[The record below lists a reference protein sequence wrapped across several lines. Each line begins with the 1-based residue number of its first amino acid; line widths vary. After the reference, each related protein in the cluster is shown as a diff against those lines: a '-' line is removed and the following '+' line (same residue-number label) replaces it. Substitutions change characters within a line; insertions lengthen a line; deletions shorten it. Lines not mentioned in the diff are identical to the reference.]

1 MDDKPS
7 EVVGVAS
14 DMLLGG
20 VERALGSLRSDLLL
34 NLEVR

>member
-1 MDDKPS
+1 MDDKPGD
-7 EVVGVAS
+7 VVGVAS

-34 NLEVR
+34 NLEVC